1 MAVVGQRV
9 DVARVRL
16 WGHDIGAVY
25 WDDDA
30 GLGAFEYE
38 PKFQTSGIELAPLM
52 MPLGSRIYRF
62 PGHAGTSFHGLP
74 GLLADSLPDDF
85 GNAVID
91 QWLAREGR
99 DRKSFSPVERLCY
112 IGLRGTGALEFRPAT
127 RNAPRGSVPIE
138 IDALVELAGRVLRQ
152 RDGLQVA
159 PDAEHAMDDILR
171 VGASAGGARAK
182 AVIAWNPETNEIRS
196 GQVKAPAGFEYWL
209 LKFDGV
215 DNKEHGVHDPQGYGL
230 IEHAY
235 YKMAVAASIEMA
247 ECRLL
252 HEGNR
257 SHFMTRRFDRDPDG
271 EKRHMQSLAAMAHL
285 DHQMSGAH
293 SYEQAMQVIT
303 DLRMPIAALEQQYRR
318 MVFNVIARNQDDHT
332 KNIAFLM
339 DKEGVWSLAPA
350 FDMIYAYN
358 PDGAWTSRHQMTING
373 KRDEFTIE
381 DLDAVAELF
390 HIRTARDC
398 ISEVRDAVARWPDF
412 ARNSGVSD
420 EASQRIAGKHR
431 LEAALTGNR

>member
-1 MAVVGQRV
+1 MVGQRV
-9 DVARVRL
+9 DVAQVRL

-25 WDDDA
+25 WDDRA
-30 GLGAFEYE
+30 SLGAFEYE
-38 PKFQTSGIELAPLM
+38 PKFQGSGIELAPLM
-52 MPLGSRIYRF
+52 MPLGSQIYRF
-62 PGHAGTSFHGLP
+62 PAHAGTSFHGLP

-99 DRKSFSPVERLCY
+99 QRGSFSPVERLCY
-112 IGLRGTGALEFRPAT
+112 IGQRGTGALEFRPAT

-138 IDALVELAGRVLRQ
+138 IDALVELAARVLRQ
-152 RDGLQVA
+152 RDGLQVE
-159 PDAEHAMDDILR
+159 PDTEHAMDDILR

-182 AVIAWNPETNEIRS
+182 AVIAWNPQTNEMRS

-215 DNKEHGVHDPQGYGL
+215 DNQEHGVHDPQGYGL
-230 IEHAY
+230 IEYAY
-235 YKMAVAASIEMA
+235 YKMAVAAGIDMA

-257 SHFMTRRFDRDPDG
+257 SHFMTRRFDRDRQG
-271 EKRHMQSLAAMAHL
+271 RKRHMQSLAAMAHL
-285 DHQMSGAH
+285 DHQMTGAH
-293 SYEQAMQVIT
+293 SYEQAMQVIA
-303 DLRMPIAALEQQYRR
+303 DLGMPLAELEQQYRR

-358 PDGAWTSRHQMTING
+358 PNGAWTSRHQMTING
-373 KRDEFTIE
+373 KRDEFSIA
-381 DLDAVAELF
+381 DLDAVAALF
-390 HIRTARDC
+390 R
-398 ISEVRDAVARWPDF
+398 ISNASDRIAETREAVSRWPDF
-412 ARNSGVSD
+412 ARESGVSV
-420 EASQRIAGKHR
+420 EVSQRIAATHR
-431 LEAALTGNR
+431 LDAALA